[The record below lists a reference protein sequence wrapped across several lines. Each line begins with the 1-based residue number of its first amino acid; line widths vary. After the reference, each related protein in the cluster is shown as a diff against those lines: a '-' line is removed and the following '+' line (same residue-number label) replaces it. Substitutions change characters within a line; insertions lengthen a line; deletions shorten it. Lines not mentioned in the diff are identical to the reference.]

1 MLTRLNRLQKTMDS
15 LDEGR
20 LESNNK
26 RINAIMSELDALNTK
41 KQLLNINDENLK
53 KVATYFE
60 ISLFYFAYKKQLN
73 TLYENFKKIQP
84 IGEELP
90 GVIDRLEC
98 LKLIHEESAL
108 INDKFRVLRDLE
120 AKLAVKLKENHEELN
135 KVYYYYFFGGANKQ
149 CLQVSANFVQN
160 VDTINKNIH
169 NLEERVKKLQILC
182 IILPDINNL
191 RFEVI
196 VNLH

>member
-60 ISLFYFAYKKQLN
+60 ISLFYFAYKK
-73 TLYENFKKIQP
+73 
-84 IGEELP
+84 
-90 GVIDRLEC
+90 
-98 LKLIHEESAL
+98 
-108 INDKFRVLRDLE
+108 
-120 AKLAVKLKENHEELN
+120 
-135 KVYYYYFFGGANKQ
+135 
-149 CLQVSANFVQN
+149 
-160 VDTINKNIH
+160 
-169 NLEERVKKLQILC
+169 
-182 IILPDINNL
+182 
-191 RFEVI
+191 
-196 VNLH
+196 